1 MYIYDKQST
10 LMSPTDLGNLPV
22 TYEETLRQ
30 GLKVTVTL
38 KKTRDISINDEQML
52 HCFNSQL
59 RSNMEKMGMVQILK
73 HHYDM
78 MSRTDIQEH
87 QMEIIPGI
95 VSSIKNCQGDL
106 LMSLDTI
113 HKVLHRRTVLDLIN
127 VSAKGTSTDI
137 LFSYLTLGNEKKWAT
152 SI

>member
-1 MYIYDKQST
+1 
-10 LMSPTDLGNLPV
+10 MSPTDLGNLPV